1 MTRYEAFKKLFNELS
16 FDDKIAIY
24 MVHSRGYVISK
35 LDASVIDVIFE
46 SYTPYQLLTLFHEA
60 VSPNDDW
67 IIEDFSDNRKATY
80 SCSDKELKKTINS
93 SLREIYEDYE
103 SWEDYFT
110 NLSIQNLMYKYAIDR
125 VRDNEVLDD
134 MYYVEYYVKQLDG
147 WEYDKSDEYNF
158 QKIILSYEDY
168 KKFIETETPE
178 YMLTADDENDFRG
191 IETKLLQDGY
201 LDIDNY

>member
-16 FDDKIAIY
+16 LDEKVDVY
-24 MVHSRGYVISK
+24 MAHSKVCVIFK
-35 LDASVIDVIFE
+35 LDASVIDIIFE
-46 SYTPYQLLTLFHEA
+46 NYTPSQLLTLFHEK

-67 IIEDFSDNRKATY
+67 IIKDIFDNSNATY
-80 SCSDKELKKTINS
+80 SCSDKELKKTITS
-93 SLREIYEDYE
+93 SLRNIYEDYG
-103 SWEDYFT
+103 SWKYYFT
-110 NLSIQNLMYKYAIDR
+110 NISIQNLMYKYAIDR

-134 MYYVEYYVKQLDG
+134 MYYVEYYVKSLDG

-158 QKIILSYEDY
+158 RKIILSYEDY

-178 YMLTADDENDFRG
+178 YMLTVDDENDFRG
-191 IETKLLQDGY
+191 IETEFLQNGY

>member
-16 FDDKIAIY
+16 FDDKVAVY
-24 MVHSRGYVISK
+24 MAHLKGCIILE
-35 LDASVIDVIFE
+35 LDASAIDIIYE
-46 SYTPYQLLTLFHEA
+46 DYTPYQLLTLFHGKIN
-60 VSPNDDW
+60 PNDDW
-67 IIEDFSDNRKATY
+67 IIDALSDNREATY

-110 NLSIQNLMYKYAIDR
+110 NISIQNLMYKYAIDR

-178 YMLTADDENDFRG
+178 YMLTVDDENDFRG

>member
-24 MVHSRGYVISK
+24 MAHFKGYAILK
-35 LDASVIDVIFE
+35 LDASIIDVIFE
-46 SYTPYQLLTLFHEA
+46 DYTPYQLLTLFHEK
-60 VSPNDDW
+60 VNPNDDW
-67 IIEDFSDNRKATY
+67 IIEDFSDNREATY

-93 SLREIYEDYE
+93 SLRDIYEDYE

-110 NLSIQNLMYKYAIDR
+110 DLSIQNLMYKYAIDK

-134 MYYVEYYVKQLDG
+134 MYYAEYYVKSLDG

-168 KKFIETETPE
+168 KKFIETKTPE

>member
-16 FDDKIAIY
+16 FDDKIAVY
-24 MVHSRGYVISK
+24 MSHSRCIITK
-35 LDASVIDVIFE
+35 LDASFINVIFE
-46 SYTPYQLLTLFHEA
+46 DYTPYQLLTLFHER
-60 VSPNDDW
+60 VNPNDDW
-67 IIEDFSDNRKATY
+67 IIENFSDNKMTTCSY
-80 SCSDKELKKTINS
+80 SDKELKRTISS
-93 SLREIYEDYE
+93 SLRDIYDDYE

-110 NLSIQNLMYKYAIDR
+110 NISIQNLMYKYAIDR

-134 MYYVEYYVKQLDG
+134 MYYVEYYVKSLDG

>member
-1 MTRYEAFKKLFNELS
+1 
-16 FDDKIAIY
+16 
-24 MVHSRGYVISK
+24 
-35 LDASVIDVIFE
+35 
-46 SYTPYQLLTLFHEA
+46 
-60 VSPNDDW
+60 
-67 IIEDFSDNRKATY
+67 
-80 SCSDKELKKTINS
+80 
-93 SLREIYEDYE
+93 
-103 SWEDYFT
+103 
-110 NLSIQNLMYKYAIDR
+110 MYKYAIDR

-134 MYYVEYYVKQLDG
+134 MYYVEYYVKSLDG